1 LKYEELVDLSE
12 WMKMCSEFK
21 HAINCEELRKLILN
35 LENIEVIYPGPEEM
49 RLCFYTV
56 SGRYPSD

>member
-1 LKYEELVDLSE
+1 MDLS
-12 WMKMCSEFK
+12 KSVICSEFK
-21 HAINCEELRKLILN
+21 HAINCEELRNLILN
-35 LENIEVIYPGPEEM
+35 MEDIEVIYPGPEDM